1 MLSNEQ
7 KYKKDNALDKFM
19 IEFNSFEN
27 HKNLEASREEV
38 LEALK
43 ILETDELI
51 GIYGQSR
58 SNPHFKLVHS
68 DE

>member
-1 MLSNEQ
+1 
-7 KYKKDNALDKFM
+7 M

-27 HKNLEASREEV
+27 HRNLEASREEF

-51 GIYGQSR
+51 GIYGQNR

-68 DE
+68 D